1 MNGNGTFEEK
11 GRTPSWA
18 RGDLPTW
25 VAVFLI
31 AIIGWGARTAFE
43 NMSATLGK
51 AVEKLHDHETRI
63 VVLEKDKPYDQRTH
77 RSGDHPN

>member
-1 MNGNGTFEEK
+1 MNNGNGTYDK

-25 VAVFLI
+25 VAVFLL
-31 AIIGWGARTAFE
+31 AIIGWGARTAFGHL
-43 NMSATLGK
+43 SDTLGR

-63 VVLEKDKPYDQRTH
+63 VVLEKETGKELR
-77 RSGDHPN
+77 R